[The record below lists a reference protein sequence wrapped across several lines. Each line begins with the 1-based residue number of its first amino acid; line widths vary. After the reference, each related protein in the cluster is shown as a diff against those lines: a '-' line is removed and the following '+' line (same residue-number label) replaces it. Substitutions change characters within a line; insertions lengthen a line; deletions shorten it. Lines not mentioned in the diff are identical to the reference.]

1 MKEEQN
7 NEKYQAFRYDFTM
20 KELIYFL
27 FGKKTCPKCNG
38 KLNKS
43 KSYEIVDG
51 KKFNSNSV
59 PLYIQKSEVKH
70 YLYTFTCE
78 QCGTSYTL
86 QELAEKKT
94 K

>member
-51 KKFNSNSV
+51 KN
-59 PLYIQKSEVKH
+59 LIQIQFLCIFKNQK
-70 YLYTFTCE
+70 
-78 QCGTSYTL
+78 
-86 QELAEKKT
+86 
-94 K
+94 